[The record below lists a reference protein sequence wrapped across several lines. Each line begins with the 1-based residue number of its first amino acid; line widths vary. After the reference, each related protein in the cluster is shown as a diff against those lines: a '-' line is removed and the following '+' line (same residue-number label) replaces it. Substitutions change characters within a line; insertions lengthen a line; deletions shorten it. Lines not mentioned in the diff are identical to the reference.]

1 MRSLRRSS
9 SSRGQSLVEFTLLL
23 PVVLFLFLG
32 MVEFGFA
39 VSHNTSVETATRQGA
54 RVGSELVDGTNHK
67 GTGGITAA
75 SLGVDDQIIAAV
87 QGVLISPGSP
97 VKIDQVQTIEI
108 FSASDTGTVV
118 NGYDDKWVPAY
129 DSTSGKPNG
138 PAIPGSSPT
147 ELLSFKPDPASGNSN
162 GGTWDASIRSGVSTA
177 QSIGVKITY
186 TYKFI
191 TPLGAVMKAVGKS
204 VFPSGQI
211 TMSDQT
217 IMAMEP
223 PTP

>member
-1 MRSLRRSS
+1 MRSLRRFS

-39 VSHNTSVETATRQGA
+39 VSHNTSIETATRQGA

-67 GTGGITAA
+67 GAGVVTSA
-75 SLGVDDQIIAAV
+75 SQAVDDQIIAAV
-87 QGVLISPGSP
+87 QGVLVSPGSP

-108 FSASDTGTVV
+108 FKASDTGTVV
-118 NGYDDKWVPAY
+118 GGFDDTWVPAY
-129 DSTSGKPNG
+129 DAVTGLPNG

-147 ELLSFKPDPASGNSN
+147 ALLSFKPDPAAGNAN
-162 GGTWDASIRSGVSTA
+162 GGTWDASTRSGVSTA
-177 QSIGVKITY
+177 QNIGVKITY

-191 TPLGAVMKAVGKS
+191 TPLGAVLKATGKNL
-204 VFPSGQI
+204 FPNGQI

-217 IMAMEP
+217 VMAMEP

>member
-1 MRSLRRSS
+1 
-9 SSRGQSLVEFTLLL
+9 VEFTLIL

-39 VSHNTSVETATRQGA
+39 VSHNTSIETATRQGA

-67 GTGGITAA
+67 GTSGITAA
-75 SLGVDDQIIAAV
+75 SQGVDDQIIAAV

-97 VKIDQVQTIEI
+97 VNIAQVQTIEI
-108 FSASDTGTVV
+108 FLATDTGAVS
-118 NGYDDKWVPAY
+118 GGLDDKWVPAY
-129 DSTSGKPNG
+129 DAVTGLPNG
-138 PAIPGSSPT
+138 PAIPGSSPSSP
-147 ELLSFKPDPASGNSN
+147 LSFKPDPAAGNSN
-162 GGTWDASIRSGVSTA
+162 GGTWDASTRSGVSTA
-177 QSIGVKITY
+177 QNIGVKITY

-191 TPLGAVMKAVGKS
+191 TPLGAVLKATGKNL
-204 VFPSGQI
+204 FPNGQI

-217 IMAMEP
+217 VMAMEP